1 MSELLVLL
9 ESFYSTFGF
18 TGEEIEDQ
26 RGELIAQS
34 HAVELHGRTRG
45 FFFFFSHL
53 NFQFT
58 ALFKLWSVLQSNGGK
73 NSLQPRAHLGLSPTL
88 LI

>member
-45 FFFFFSHL
+45 FFFFLGTSTSSSQHFS
-53 NFQFT
+53 
-58 ALFKLWSVLQSNGGK
+58 
-73 NSLQPRAHLGLSPTL
+73 NSGLSCNQTVVKTPSNPGH
-88 LI
+88 I

>member
-45 FFFFFSHL
+45 FFFFF
-53 NFQFT
+53 
-58 ALFKLWSVLQSNGGK
+58 
-73 NSLQPRAHLGLSPTL
+73 
-88 LI
+88 